1 MNHGPSALENVPLPE
16 LSGGALPAEVAEF
29 LADAQRRIGDF
40 RPRRRIAEFQ
50 SCDGALIYGTLDA
63 IRQAGLAQGPR
74 FCEWGSGFGVATC
87 CAALLGMQAH
97 GIEIEEELHREARGL
112 AAAHGIEAGLHLGSF
127 KPDGL
132 YEERLPDRE
141 PAPLG
146 FAPTDCDLV
155 YAYPWP
161 AEERWVEA
169 LFAHYAAPGTL
180 LLTYHG
186 GVTQKL
192 RRRV

>member
-1 MNHGPSALENVPLPE
+1 MKHCAAELESIPLPE
-16 LSGGALPAEVAEF
+16 PTGRPFPAQVSDF
-29 LADAQRRIGDF
+29 VADAEQRLRDFSPPRRI
-40 RPRRRIAEFQ
+40 PEFQ
-50 SCDGALIYGTLDA
+50 SCDGSLIYRTLDA
-63 IRQAGLAQGPR
+63 ILRSGLPLGPR

-87 CAALLGMQAH
+87 CAALLGMQAR
-97 GIEIEEELHREARGL
+97 GIEIEQPLHHESRAL
-112 AAAHGIEAGLHLGSF
+112 AAAHGIEADLRLGSF

-132 YEERLPDRE
+132 YEERLPDAE

-161 AEERWVEA
+161 AEERWVDA
-169 LFAHYAAPGTL
+169 LFAFYAAPGTL

-186 GVTQKL
+186 GMTQKL
-192 RRRV
+192 RRKV

>member
-1 MNHGPSALENVPLPE
+1 MSRSAAQLESVPLPQPDGGE
-16 LSGGALPAEVAEF
+16 LPTEVTAF
-29 LADAQRRIGDF
+29 LADARQRIHHFDPPRRI
-40 RPRRRIAEFQ
+40 PEFQ
-50 SCDGALIYGTLDA
+50 SCDGALIYRTLGA
-63 IRQAGLAQGPR
+63 IVGAGLAPGPR

-87 CAALLGMQAH
+87 CAALLGMLAR
-97 GIEIEEELHREARGL
+97 GIEIEAPLHQEARAL
-112 AAAHGIEAGLHLGSF
+112 AEAHGIDATLSLGSF

-132 YEERLPDRE
+132 YEERLPDPE

-169 LFAHYAAPGTL
+169 LFAYYAAPGTL

-186 GVTQKL
+186 GVTQRL
-192 RRRV
+192 RRKV